1 MSKSNVKEK
10 DMKNTPKQWNDTEV
24 KLLKKWGEQAA
35 SYRVLH
41 NRAYRKYK
49 YLTALFTIPVI
60 IISTVTGTANFS
72 QGTIIQIYPSFELY
86 LPLVIGTLNLISGI
100 ITTIGQFLRV
110 SELNE
115 ANRNA
120 SISYGKFA
128 RNISTEL
135 SLPPN
140 ERSYNGID
148 FIQICRNEMDRL
160 IEQSPEISMKIINK
174 FEHNKK
180 FKHVIK
186 PELVNISSIEVYK
199 PEKNEIVSEIVKDA
213 TAKFHENLL
222 NTKMAT
228 SAQTIKKLSNTIP
241 SKLNKKSQELELENI
256 RGKGLVKNF
265 ANKNGITNILPNNN
279 SKSNNN
285 NSKSNNNNNIINT
298 HVIDFDIDSNDY
310 INNIG
315 NNEVINSNNNLNNND
330 NDLLNFI
337 TNNKNKTP
345 TLKKNV
351 SRRMMNNINIFEQD
365 DIEENNLRTI
375 HNKINENT
383 EDIKDNLE
391 DLGDNLEGVED
402 NLEDLGDNLEG
413 VEDNL
418 EEAKDNVVKAVDSIK
433 VNITEVFKDIIKQE
447 DIYTDEKVQK
457 SVNDFSQFLEIN
469 IDNIESAKKTID
481 NKINNNTETDT
492 LEEYNCNEESLST
505 DENNEPAE
513 NNEPVENNEQAGNN

>member
-60 IISTVTGTANFS
+60 IISTITGTANFS
-72 QGTIIQIYPSFELY
+72 QGTIIQIYPNFELY
-86 LPLVIGTLNLISGI
+86 LPLVIGALNLISGI

-180 FKHVIK
+180 FQHVIK

-213 TAKFHENLL
+213 TAKFHESLL
-222 NTKMAT
+222 QTKMNNSNET
-228 SAQTIKKLSNTIP
+228 KKRLSNIVPT
-241 SKLNKKSQELELENI
+241 KVNKQEQQIELANI

-265 ANKNGITNILPNNN
+265 AKKNSITNILPNNQSN
-279 SKSNNN
+279 SPP
-285 NSKSNNNNNIINT
+285 NSPPNSHI
-298 HVIDFDIDSNDY
+298 VDFDIDSNNY
-310 INNIG
+310 ISKT
-315 NNEVINSNNNLNNND
+315 NNELKNIVDHD
-330 NDLLNFI
+330 NDLLDFI
-337 TNNKNKTP
+337 GNNKNKP
-345 TLKKNV
+345 PPLKKDV
-351 SRRMMNNINIFEQD
+351 SRKMMNNINIFEQD
-365 DIEENNLRTI
+365 NSEDNNLKNI
-375 HNKINENT
+375 HNKFNNNLQKIKNEVNENI
-383 EDIKDNLE
+383 EDVKDNLE
-391 DLGDNLEGVED
+391 DDLEEVRD
-402 NLEDLGDNLEG
+402 NLEDDLE
-413 VEDNL
+413 N
-418 EEAKDNVVKAVDSIK
+418 AKDNVVKAVDNIK
-433 VNITEVFKDIIKQE
+433 VDITEVFNNIIKQE

-457 SVNDFSQFLEIN
+457 SVNDFSQFLESN

-481 NKINNNTETDT
+481 EKIETQT
-492 LEEYNCNEESLST
+492 LEEFNFN
-505 DENNEPAE
+505 ENNELVE